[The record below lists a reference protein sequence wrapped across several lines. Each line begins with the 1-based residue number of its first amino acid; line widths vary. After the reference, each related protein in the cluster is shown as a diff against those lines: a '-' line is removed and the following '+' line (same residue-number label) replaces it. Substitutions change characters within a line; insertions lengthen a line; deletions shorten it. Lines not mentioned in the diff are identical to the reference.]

1 MKRVHFIGITGV
13 GMSATAILMKEAGY
27 DVTGSDTEAYGPTKA
42 ILEHAGIPVRIG
54 YDSAQLPEA
63 DEYVIGRNAKLR
75 PGENPEVDAAVAS
88 GKPIRSFPEVIGALT
103 EERDVCVVAGS
114 YGKSTTTS
122 IIAHLLAHKDGSAGY
137 FVGAEPLSL
146 PAPAKLGTG
155 IFVAEGD
162 EYPSAHDDARAKF
175 MHLHPT
181 DVVLTSVVHDHVNVY
196 PTLEDYKKPFREL
209 LALVPENGTVIVCA
223 DEPGALEVAKE
234 SGKTLVEYGLVQGTY
249 RAASIV
255 FGEVTRFSLMKNGEQ
270 IALLSTTLLGRHNV
284 EDITAASAYVLSRE
298 LLTPEQLA
306 EGIATFTGV
315 RRRLDR
321 VAPDSRLRV
330 FEGFGS
336 SYEKAIS
343 AIDAI
348 RLHFPDRRLVVVFE
362 PHTFGWRNRANL
374 HWYDTVFNSASLV
387 FVAPLARQGAGTHE
401 QLTQEEVMSRIG
413 ASGIA
418 AQVYDPAHPE
428 EVSAV
433 LSEDDVVL
441 ILSSGD
447 LEGSLPAL
455 TASLSEKF
463 PN

>member
-1 MKRVHFIGITGV
+1 
-13 GMSATAILMKEAGY
+13 
-27 DVTGSDTEAYGPTKA
+27 
-42 ILEHAGIPVRIG
+42 
-54 YDSAQLPEA
+54 
-63 DEYVIGRNAKLR
+63 
-75 PGENPEVDAAVAS
+75 
-88 GKPIRSFPEVIGALT
+88 
-103 EERDVCVVAGS
+103 
-114 YGKSTTTS
+114 
-122 IIAHLLAHKDGSAGY
+122 
-137 FVGAEPLSL
+137 
-146 PAPAKLGTG
+146 
-155 IFVAEGD
+155 
-162 EYPSAHDDARAKF
+162 
-175 MHLHPT
+175 
-181 DVVLTSVVHDHVNVY
+181 
-196 PTLEDYKKPFREL
+196 
-209 LALVPENGTVIVCA
+209 
-223 DEPGALEVAKE
+223 
-234 SGKTLVEYGLVQGTY
+234 VEYGLVQGTY
-249 RAASIV
+249 RAANIV
-255 FGEVTRFSLMKNGEQ
+255 FGEVTRFSLMKDGEQ
-270 IALLSTTLLGRHNV
+270 VALLSTTLLGRHNV

-321 VAPDSRLRV
+321 VAPGSRLRV

-401 QLTQEEVMSRIG
+401 QLTQDEVMSRIG

-455 TASLSEKF
+455 IASLTEKF